1 MSMPAMKT
9 EAAVTALPAT
19 AAPVVTMTPKRAP
32 RSEKYAK
39 MAKEAAVRVMPPL
52 IVVALLLLIW
62 ELICRRA
69 GSTLPPPSRV
79 FKDTRELILDPFF
92 DHGGIDKG
100 LFWHLSASLQR
111 VAYGY
116 SLAAIAGI
124 ALGTLVGQSVWAMRG
139 LDPLFQVLRTIP
151 PLAWLPLSLAAFRD
165 GQPSAIFVIFIT
177 SIWPIIIN
185 TAVGI
190 RNIPQDYRNVA
201 AVVQLNPLE
210 FFSKIM
216 IPAAAPYIF
225 TGLRIGIGL
234 SWLAIV
240 AAEMLI
246 GGVGIGFFIWDAW
259 NSSHISEIILAL
271 FYVGIIGFVLDRL
284 IAALGKFV
292 TRGTAAELKGNV
304 MQAYLKL
311 DHIDKIL
318 YPRQRHDRSAEG
330 HQPDDREGRIRL
342 DHRPFRLRQVH
353 AAQHRRRPHR
363 HDQWRRAAGKPRG
376 QFAGA
381 GSRGGVPEPQPAAV
395 AHGLRKRQ
403 ARRRQGVFLHQ
414 DPGRA
419 RRLGDAQSQSRADGA
434 RQGQASQPKSPAA

>member
-1 MSMPAMKT
+1 MSMPAKKI
-9 EAAVTALPAT
+9 ESAAVLTSAPA
-19 AAPVVTMTPKRAP
+19 AVVKLLPKRLPVA
-32 RSEKYAK
+32 EKYVKAAK
-39 MAKEAAVRVMPPL
+39 DVAVRVVPPL
-52 IVVALLLLIW
+52 IVLTLLLLFW
-62 ELICRRA
+62 ELVCRRA

-79 FKDTRELILDPFF
+79 FKETRELIFDPFF
-92 DHGGIDKG
+92 DRGGIDKG

-111 VAYGY
+111 VALGY
-116 SLAAIAGI
+116 SLAAVAGI

-139 LDPLFQVLRTIP
+139 LDPIFQVLRTIP

-210 FFSKIM
+210 FFWKIM

-271 FYVGIIGFVLDRL
+271 FYVGIIGFVLDRV
-284 IAALGKFV
+284 IAGLAKIV
-292 TRGTAAELKGNV
+292 TRGTALN
-304 MQAYLKL
+304 
-311 DHIDKIL
+311 
-318 YPRQRHDRSAEG
+318 
-330 HQPDDREGRIRL
+330 
-342 DHRPFRLRQVH
+342 
-353 AAQHRRRPHR
+353 
-363 HDQWRRAAGKPRG
+363 
-376 QFAGA
+376 
-381 GSRGGVPEPQPAAV
+381 
-395 AHGLRKRQ
+395 
-403 ARRRQGVFLHQ
+403 
-414 DPGRA
+414 
-419 RRLGDAQSQSRADGA
+419 
-434 RQGQASQPKSPAA
+434 

>member
-1 MSMPAMKT
+1 MPAMKT
-9 EAAVTALPAT
+9 EASAAIVPAA
-19 AAPVVTMTPKRAP
+19 AAPAEIVTMTPKRAP
-32 RSEKYAK
+32 VAEKYAK
-39 MAKEAAVRVMPPL
+39 MARDTAARVIPPL
-52 IVVALLLLIW
+52 VVLALLLLFW
-62 ELICRRA
+62 ELACRRA
-69 GSTLPPPSRV
+69 GSSLPPPSRV
-79 FKDTRELILDPFF
+79 FKETKELIFDPFF
-92 DHGGIDKG
+92 DRGGIDKG

-111 VAYGY
+111 VALGY

-210 FFSKIM
+210 FFWKVM

-271 FYVGIIGFVLDRL
+271 FYVGIIGFLLDRM
-284 IAALGKFV
+284 IAILGKVV
-292 TRGTAAELKGNV
+292 TRGTAA
-304 MQAYLKL
+304 
-311 DHIDKIL
+311 
-318 YPRQRHDRSAEG
+318 S
-330 HQPDDREGRIRL
+330 
-342 DHRPFRLRQVH
+342 
-353 AAQHRRRPHR
+353 
-363 HDQWRRAAGKPRG
+363 
-376 QFAGA
+376 
-381 GSRGGVPEPQPAAV
+381 
-395 AHGLRKRQ
+395 
-403 ARRRQGVFLHQ
+403 
-414 DPGRA
+414 
-419 RRLGDAQSQSRADGA
+419 
-434 RQGQASQPKSPAA
+434 